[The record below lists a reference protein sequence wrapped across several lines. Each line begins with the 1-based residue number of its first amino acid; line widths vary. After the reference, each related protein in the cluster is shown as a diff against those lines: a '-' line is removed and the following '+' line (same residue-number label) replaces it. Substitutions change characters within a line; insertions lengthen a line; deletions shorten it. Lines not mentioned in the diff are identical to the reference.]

1 MKNIARLGLLCCLL
15 FVGAGALANVTSA
28 QQAVQ
33 EATDKLLARL
43 VEIQP
48 LYADDPEQFFAEVDV
63 TLGPFIDFS
72 GFSKGV
78 MAKYYRRATEAQKS
92 RFEAVFR
99 HGLVRTYAKALVE
112 FDNQRVEFV
121 DSTTA
126 ESEPD
131 RASIDLQ
138 IYGQDGAIYAVN
150 YNLVLLD
157 SDWKLRNV
165 TIEGINIGLQ
175 FRSQFASYMDK
186 YRNDIDEVINNWSVD
201 V

>member
-1 MKNIARLGLLCCLL
+1 
-15 FVGAGALANVTSA
+15 
-28 QQAVQ
+28 
-33 EATDKLLARL
+33 
-43 VEIQP
+43 
-48 LYADDPEQFFAEVDV
+48 
-63 TLGPFIDFS
+63 
-72 GFSKGV
+72 
-78 MAKYYRRATEAQKS
+78 
-92 RFEAVFR
+92 
-99 HGLVRTYAKALVE
+99 VE

-138 IYGQDGAIYAVN
+138 IYGQDGTIYAVN

-186 YRNDIDEVINNWSVD
+186 FRNDIDEVINNWSVD